1 VAKHIRPIPFRAPYD
16 LGQNFWDPSEG
27 LYGVYDLWS
36 FKGSGSVVSSG
47 VGGGSLIYA
56 NVLIRKDADWFKED
70 QPDGG
75 YEPWPVTYKD
85 LERHYERVEHMM
97 NAQKYPLNHPP
108 YGSTYKTLAMQE
120 ADRTLQLD
128 DQSTHR
134 WMPLNLAVSFRS
146 DPVSDPDH
154 DDPANPPVVGGPI
167 HEAYANYH
175 SVTLGRHMPRSTCRL
190 CGECDL
196 GCNYGSKNTLDYT
209 YLTAAIHQQSYPAQ
223 IETLCEVKAIAPCNG
238 RGYTV
243 EFVRH
248 DLRRAG
254 TKCGTG
260 TLPRE
265 RMTCDRLILSAG
277 TYGTP
282 FLLFRNRAAFPQL
295 SPRLGSRFCVNGDLL
310 GFILKSMER
319 KNGQSVPRRLDPSF
333 GPVITSAIRL
343 GDTLDG
349 QGDQGRG
356 MYVEDGGNPYL
367 FSWVMELSGL
377 TGYLRRTLKFL
388 QLIAKYR
395 LGLHNDANLSAEVAD
410 LLGPARHLISS
421 LPMLPMGR
429 DLPNGKLF
437 LRDGFL
443 DCDWTMKKSQ
453 EYYDRVRRVG
463 KAIAR
468 ALQAEYLDNPSYT
481 WNFHQVVTAHPLG
494 GCPMALRKEEGVVD
508 SYGEVFDYPAFY
520 IADGS
525 VLPGPV
531 GPNPSLTIAA
541 LSDRFAD
548 HIIAQHTGAINKGT

>member
-1 VAKHIRPIPFRAPYD
+1 
-16 LGQNFWDPSEG
+16 
-27 LYGVYDLWS
+27 
-36 FKGSGSVVSSG
+36 
-47 VGGGSLIYA
+47 
-56 NVLIRKDADWFKED
+56 
-70 QPDGG
+70 
-75 YEPWPVTYKD
+75 
-85 LERHYERVEHMM
+85 
-97 NAQKYPLNHPP
+97 
-108 YGSTYKTLAMQE
+108 
-120 ADRTLQLD
+120 
-128 DQSTHR
+128 
-134 WMPLNLAVSFRS
+134 
-146 DPVSDPDH
+146 
-154 DDPANPPVVGGPI
+154 
-167 HEAYANYH
+167 
-175 SVTLGRHMPRSTCRL
+175 
-190 CGECDL
+190 
-196 GCNYGSKNTLDYT
+196 
-209 YLTAAIHQQSYPAQ
+209 
-223 IETLCEVKAIAPCNG
+223 
-238 RGYTV
+238 
-243 EFVRH
+243 
-248 DLRRAG
+248 
-254 TKCGTG
+254 
-260 TLPRE
+260 
-265 RMTCDRLILSAG
+265 MTCDRLILSAG